1 MKTFAVKILLC
12 FCCQKDKRLQ
22 QIAGTALKIM
32 KAKAFDTRLFKRI
45 LKFTKP
51 YQWRFNGVII
61 FAVSLS
67 IFAALRPYLL
77 KQTVDGYI
85 ATQDQNGL
93 LMYVILMGIV
103 LLLEVFSQFY
113 FVYWANWLGQD
124 IVKDIRTK
132 LFRHI
137 LSFRMKYFDHV
148 PVGQLVTR
156 SVSDIE
162 SIARIFSQG
171 LFMIISDLM
180 KMVVVL
186 AFMFY
191 MNWTLTWIVIVAM
204 PILVFFTRIFQ
215 KKMQVAFEEVRTQIA
230 NMNSFVQERV
240 TGMKIV
246 QLFNREKI
254 EYEKFKSIN
263 DKHKKAWI
271 KTILYN
277 SIFFPIA
284 DIISSLTLGFIVL
297 YGGIK
302 ILNGDNFT
310 TFGDLFSYTMF
321 IGMLFNPLRQIAD
334 KFNEMQLGMIAAN
347 RVFDILDT
355 EDQIQDTGV
364 IDAPIFKGDIEF
376 KKVRFGYIP
385 DEEVIKGIDLE
396 VSAGQ
401 TIAIVGSTGAGKST
415 IINLLNRFYEI
426 NSGSIYI
433 DNHNIENYTLGS
445 LRKQI
450 AVVLQDVFLFAD
462 TIFNNITLNN
472 PEISREQV
480 LAAAKKIGVHE
491 FIMSLPDN
499 YDFDVK
505 ERGVMLSSGQR
516 QLFAFLRA
524 YVSNPSIL
532 ILDEATSS
540 IDTYSEELI
549 QRATET
555 ITKGRTSIVIAHRLA
570 TIVNADKIVVMDKG
584 LIVEQG
590 THQELINRESG
601 YYKNL
606 YDSQFSVAN

>member
-1 MKTFAVKILLC
+1 
-12 FCCQKDKRLQ
+12 
-22 QIAGTALKIM
+22 M

-45 LKFTKP
+45 LKYTKP
-51 YQWRFNGVII
+51 YQLRFRGVIV
-61 FAVSLS
+61 FAISLS
-67 IFAALRPYLL
+67 VFAALRPYLL

-85 ATQDQNGL
+85 KTHDQQGL
-93 LMYVILMGIV
+93 LFYITLMGIV
-103 LLLEVFSQFY
+103 LLAEVFSQYY
-113 FVYWANWLGQD
+113 FVFWANWLGQD

-132 LFRHI
+132 LFKHI

-162 SIARIFSQG
+162 AIARIFSQG

-186 AFMFY
+186 FFMFY
-191 MNWTLTWIVIVAM
+191 MNWKLTWIVIVAM
-204 PILVFFTRIFQ
+204 PVLVFFTRIFQ
-215 KKMQVAFEEVRTQIA
+215 RKMQIAFEEVRTEIA

-246 QLFNREKI
+246 QLFNREDI
-254 EYEKFKSIN
+254 ELDKFKNIN
-263 DKHKKAWI
+263 EKHRKAWI

-297 YGGIK
+297 YGGFK
-302 ILNGDNFT
+302 ILNGDMFT

-355 EDQIQDTGV
+355 QDQIQDTGT
-364 IDAPIFKGDIEF
+364 IEAPVFKGDIEF
-376 KKVRFGYIP
+376 KGVRFGYIP

-396 VSAGQ
+396 VKAGQ

-426 NSGSIYI
+426 NSGTICI
-433 DNHNIENYTLGS
+433 DHHNIENYTLDS

-462 TIFNNITLNN
+462 TIYNNITLNN
-472 PEISREQV
+472 PAISREEV
-480 LAAAKKIGVHE
+480 LAAAQKIGVHD

-516 QLFAFLRA
+516 QLIAFLRA
-524 YVSNPSIL
+524 FVSNPSIL

-555 ITKGRTSIVIAHRLA
+555 ITQGRTSIVIAHRLA

-584 LIVEQG
+584 LVVEEG
-590 THQELINRESG
+590 THQELINKESG

>member
-1 MKTFAVKILLC
+1 
-12 FCCQKDKRLQ
+12 
-22 QIAGTALKIM
+22 M

-45 LKFTKP
+45 LQYTKP
-51 YQWRFNGVII
+51 YQMRFRGVIV
-61 FAVSLS
+61 FAISLS
-67 IFAALRPYLL
+67 VFAALRPYLL
-77 KQTVDGYI
+77 KQTVDSYI
-85 ATQDQNGL
+85 KPHDQQGL
-93 LMYVILMGIV
+93 LFYVMLMGIV
-103 LLLEVFSQFY
+103 LLLEVFSQFF

-124 IVKDIRTK
+124 IVKDIRKK
-132 LFRHI
+132 LFKHL

-180 KMVVVL
+180 KMLVCFVI
-186 AFMFY
+186 MFW
-191 MNWTLTWIVIVAM
+191 MNWKLSLIVVAAM
-204 PILVFFTRIFQ
+204 PILMYFTRYFQ
-215 KKMQVAFEEVRTQIA
+215 QKMQIAFEEVRNQIA

-240 TGMKIV
+240 TGMRIV
-246 QLFNREKI
+246 QLFNREEI
-254 EYEKFKSIN
+254 ESEKFKEIN
-263 DKHKKAWI
+263 DKHRKAWI

-284 DIISSLTLGFIVL
+284 DIISSITLGLVVI
-297 YGGIK
+297 YGGFEI
-302 ILNGDNFT
+302 IGGSTFT
-310 TFGDLFSYTMF
+310 TLGELTAYTMF

-347 RVFDILDT
+347 RVFEILDT
-355 EDQIQDTGV
+355 QDQIQDTGT
-364 IDAPIFKGDIEF
+364 IEAPIFSGNIQF
-376 KKVRFGYIP
+376 KKIRFGYIA

-396 VSAGQ
+396 VTAGQ

-426 NSGSIYI
+426 SSGTIYI
-433 DNHNIENYTLGS
+433 DNHNIENYTLDS

-472 PEISREQV
+472 PDISREQV
-480 LAAAKKIGVHE
+480 LVAAKKIGVHE
-491 FIMSLPDN
+491 FIMSLPDG

-516 QLFAFLRA
+516 QLIAFLRA
-524 YVSNPSIL
+524 FVSNPSIL

-555 ITKGRTSIVIAHRLA
+555 ITQGRTSIVIAHRLA

-590 THQELINRESG
+590 THFELINRENG

>member
-1 MKTFAVKILLC
+1 
-12 FCCQKDKRLQ
+12 
-22 QIAGTALKIM
+22 M

-51 YQWRFNGVII
+51 YKWRFNGVVI
-61 FAVSLS
+61 FAISLS

-85 ATQDQNGL
+85 ATQDQKGL

-113 FVYWANWLGQD
+113 FVFWANWLGQD

-132 LFRHI
+132 LFQHI

-186 AFMFY
+186 GFMFY

-204 PILVFFTRIFQ
+204 PILVFVTRIFQ

-246 QLFNREKI
+246 QLFNRENI
-254 EYEKFKSIN
+254 ESEKFKEIN

-355 EDQIQDTGV
+355 QDQIQDTG
-364 IDAPIFKGDIEF
+364 ILEAPIFKGNIEF
-376 KKVRFGYIP
+376 NKVRFGYIP

-396 VSAGQ
+396 VNAGQ

-433 DNHNIENYTLGS
+433 DNQNIENYTLGS

-472 PEISREQV
+472 PEIDRDQV

-516 QLFAFLRA
+516 QLIAFLRA

-601 YYKNL
+601 FYKNL

>member
-1 MKTFAVKILLC
+1 
-12 FCCQKDKRLQ
+12 
-22 QIAGTALKIM
+22 M

-45 LKFTKP
+45 LKYTKP
-51 YQWRFNGVII
+51 YQLRFRGVIVYAI
-61 FAVSLS
+61 SLS
-67 IFAALRPYLL
+67 VFAALRPYLL

-85 ATQDQNGL
+85 KTHDQQGL
-93 LMYVILMGIV
+93 LLYITFMGIV
-103 LLLEVFSQFY
+103 LLAEVFSQYY

-132 LFRHI
+132 LFKHL

-162 SIARIFSQG
+162 AIARIFSQG

-186 AFMFY
+186 VFMFY
-191 MNWTLTWIVIVAM
+191 MNWKLTWIVIVAM

-215 KKMQVAFEEVRTQIA
+215 RKMQVAFEEVRTEIA

-246 QLFNREKI
+246 QLFNREDI
-254 EYEKFKSIN
+254 EFDKFKNIN
-263 DKHKKAWI
+263 DKHRKAWI

-297 YGGIK
+297 YGGFK
-302 ILNGDNFT
+302 ILNGDAFT

-355 EDQIQDTGV
+355 QDQIQDTGT
-364 IDAPIFKGDIEF
+364 IEAPIFDGTIEF
-376 KKVRFGYIP
+376 KDVHFGYIP
-385 DEEVIKGIDLE
+385 NEEVIKGIDLE
-396 VSAGQ
+396 VKAGQ

-426 NSGSIYI
+426 NSGTICI
-433 DNHNIENYTLGS
+433 DHHNIENYTLDS

-462 TIFNNITLNN
+462 TIYNNITLNN
-472 PEISREQV
+472 PTISREEV
-480 LAAAKKIGVHE
+480 LAAAKKIGVHD

-516 QLFAFLRA
+516 QLIAFLRA
-524 YVSNPSIL
+524 FVSNPSIL

-555 ITKGRTSIVIAHRLA
+555 ITEGRTSIVIAHRLA

-584 LIVEQG
+584 LIVEEG

>member
-1 MKTFAVKILLC
+1 
-12 FCCQKDKRLQ
+12 
-22 QIAGTALKIM
+22 
-32 KAKAFDTRLFKRI
+32 
-45 LKFTKP
+45 
-51 YQWRFNGVII
+51 
-61 FAVSLS
+61 
-67 IFAALRPYLL
+67 
-77 KQTVDGYI
+77 
-85 ATQDQNGL
+85 
-93 LMYVILMGIV
+93 
-103 LLLEVFSQFY
+103 
-113 FVYWANWLGQD
+113 
-124 IVKDIRTK
+124 
-132 LFRHI
+132 
-137 LSFRMKYFDHV
+137 MKYFDLV

-186 AFMFY
+186 IFMFY
-191 MNWTLTWIVIVAM
+191 MNWKLTWIVIIAM
-204 PILVFFTRIFQ
+204 PILVFITRIFQ
-215 KKMQVAFEEVRTQIA
+215 RKMQIAFEEVRTQIA
-230 NMNSFVQERV
+230 NMNTFVQERV

-246 QLFNREKI
+246 QLFNREEI
-254 EYEKFKSIN
+254 ESEKFKDIN
-263 DKHKKAWI
+263 EKHQNAWI

-347 RVFDILDT
+347 RVFEIIDT
-355 EDQIQDTGV
+355 KDQIQDTGT
-364 IDAPIFKGDIEF
+364 IEAPVFKGNIQF
-376 KKVRFGYIP
+376 KDVRFSYI
-385 DEEVIKGIDLE
+385 DNEEVIKGIDLDVNSGE
-396 VSAGQ
+396 

-426 NSGSIYI
+426 KSGTICI
-433 DNHNIENYTLGS
+433 DNENIENYTLSS

-450 AVVLQDVFLFAD
+450 AIVLQDVFLFAD
-462 TIFNNITLNN
+462 TIYNNITLNN
-472 PEISREQV
+472 PEITREKV
-480 LAAAKKIGVHE
+480 YAAAKEIGVHN

-516 QLFAFLRA
+516 QLIAFLRA

-584 LIVEQG
+584 LIVEEG
-590 THQELINRESG
+590 THQELINKESG

-606 YDSQFSVAN
+606 YDSQFSLAE

>member
-1 MKTFAVKILLC
+1 
-12 FCCQKDKRLQ
+12 
-22 QIAGTALKIM
+22 M

-45 LKFTKP
+45 LKYTKP
-51 YQWRFNGVII
+51 YQLRFNGVII
-61 FAVSLS
+61 FAISLS

-85 ATQDQNGL
+85 ATQDQHGL
-93 LMYVILMGIV
+93 LLYVSLMGIV

-132 LFRHI
+132 LFQHI

-186 AFMFY
+186 IFMFY
-191 MNWTLTWIVIVAM
+191 MNWKLTWIVIVAM

-215 KKMQVAFEEVRTQIA
+215 RKMQVAFEEVRTQIA

-246 QLFNREKI
+246 QLFNREKV
-254 EYEKFKSIN
+254 ESEKFKEIN

-297 YGGIK
+297 YGGMK
-302 ILNGDNFT
+302 ILNGDTFT

-321 IGMLFNPLRQIAD
+321 IAMLFNPLRQIAD

-355 EDQIQDTGV
+355 EDQIQDTG
-364 IDAPIFKGDIEF
+364 IIEAPVFKGDIEF
-376 KKVRFGYIP
+376 KKVHFGYIP
-385 DEEVIKGIDLE
+385 DEEVIKGIDLH
-396 VSAGQ
+396 VNAGQ

-426 NSGSIYI
+426 NSGTIYI
-433 DNHNIENYTLGS
+433 DNNNIENYTLGS
-445 LRKQI
+445 LRLQI
-450 AVVLQDVFLFAD
+450 AVVLQDIFLFAD
-462 TIFNNITLNN
+462 TIFKNITLNN
-472 PEISREQV
+472 PGISREQV

-516 QLFAFLRA
+516 QLIAFLRA

-590 THQELINRESG
+590 THQELINRENG
-601 YYKNL
+601 YYKDL

>member
-1 MKTFAVKILLC
+1 
-12 FCCQKDKRLQ
+12 
-22 QIAGTALKIM
+22 M

-45 LKFTKP
+45 LHYTKP
-51 YQWRFNGVII
+51 YQWRFNGVVV
-61 FAVSLS
+61 FAISLS
-67 IFAALRPYLL
+67 VFSALRPYLL
-77 KQTVDGYI
+77 KQTVDSYI
-85 ATQDQNGL
+85 QTEDASGL
-93 LMYVILMGIV
+93 LLYISLMGIV

-124 IVKDIRTK
+124 IVKDIRLK
-132 LFRHI
+132 LFKHI
-137 LSFRMKYFDHV
+137 LSFRMKYFDLV

-186 AFMFY
+186 IFMFY
-191 MNWTLTWIVIVAM
+191 MNWKLTWIVIVAM
-204 PILVFFTRIFQ
+204 PILVYITRIFQ
-215 KKMQVAFEEVRTQIA
+215 RKMQVAFEEVRTQIA
-230 NMNSFVQERV
+230 NMNTFVQERV

-246 QLFNREKI
+246 QLFNREDI
-254 EYEKFKSIN
+254 ELEKFKIIN
-263 DKHKKAWI
+263 EKHQNAWI

-284 DIISSLTLGFIVL
+284 DIISSLTLGCVVL

-302 ILNGDNFT
+302 ILNGDHFT

-321 IGMLFNPLRQIAD
+321 ISLLFNPLRQIAD
-334 KFNEMQLGMIAAN
+334 KFNEMQLGMISAN
-347 RVFDILDT
+347 RVFEIIDT
-355 EDQIQDTGV
+355 QDQIQDNGT
-364 IDAPIFKGDIEF
+364 IEAPVFNGNITFKD
-376 KKVRFGYIP
+376 VRFSYI
-385 DEEVIKGIDLE
+385 DNEEVIKGIDLQVKSGE
-396 VSAGQ
+396 

-426 NSGSIYI
+426 KSGTICI
-433 DNHNIENYTLGS
+433 DNINIENYTLNS

-450 AVVLQDVFLFAD
+450 AIVLQDVFLFAD
-462 TIFNNITLNN
+462 TIYNNITLNN
-472 PEISREQV
+472 PNISREDV
-480 LAAAKKIGVHE
+480 YAAAKKIGVHA

-516 QLFAFLRA
+516 QLIAFLRA

-570 TIVNADKIVVMDKG
+570 TIINADKIVVMDKG
-584 LIVEQG
+584 LIVEEG
-590 THQELINRESG
+590 SHQELINKESG

-606 YDSQFSVAN
+606 YDSQFSLAE